1 MDYRCQKLHS
11 YLDDQKVENLEQAAT
26 TADNYAL
33 VHNLLLTKQRY
44 SNTDSSRWRQDSSQV
59 TLGLKS
65 TLLELVRERKT
76 TESVQICN
84 NCKRMDYVRS
94 DKTSLN
100 RDRSIFEQQSDLEI
114 KGLGISFL
122 SFSEE

>member
-1 MDYRCQKLHS
+1 MHS

-84 NCKRMDYVRS
+84 NCKRKDYVRS